1 MAAALKTLPL
11 SPRAAAAA
19 DKLAAAAHLR
29 VHVVG
34 NDPAVDFAHVL
45 VAARVAFK
53 AATATAALHR
63 VRFDADKPSR
73 MSDYSF

>member
-1 MAAALKTLPL
+1 MIRRPPRSPLFPYPTLFRSAP
-11 SPRAAAAA
+11 
-19 DKLAAAAHLR
+19 LR